1 MKDIIVFTLFTTFT
15 LYLSRIEP
23 WDKSFGTSCRPSS
36 RVRKHRH
43 SSGRPPSRLFSRGV
57 PDDKLVLI
65 QHYSWPCPSL
75 PYTAKTMKRRLSAC
89 LEFGVLLLY
98 PETTSLQP
106 GTVSSVSPK
115 QTSGSKT
122 GAVPSAAETHPSSSS
137 PEQTLV
143 LILRVRRV
151 CMRTMQS
158 LDI

>member
-1 MKDIIVFTLFTTFT
+1 M
-15 LYLSRIEP
+15 
-23 WDKSFGTSCRPSS
+23 
-36 RVRKHRH
+36 
-43 SSGRPPSRLFSRGV
+43 

-122 GAVPSAAETHPSSSS
+122 GAVPSAADTHPSSSS

-151 CMRTMQS
+151 CMRKLHCAQFKLPRS
-158 LDI
+158 GKRARPRCEEALRSRARSKHGHQDIGTHAEVSTERTEKMADLERSEVS